1 MDGLRLYFNKT
12 LYYSVDRLLVITF
25 FWLMGH
31 GQGSSPVN
39 GFIAKFLK
47 SLQIILSSTQVVSV
61 RLHFPFLSIF
71 SSPKIVVKS

>member
-47 SLQIILSSTQVVSV
+47 SLQIKVLK
-61 RLHFPFLSIF
+61 FLVFGSIF
-71 SSPKIVVKS
+71 HFFQSSQALK